1 MKAHHVLLLSLRWVL
16 AAAVPVEAPSEDG
29 HEVVPGAYV
38 VEFDTPQLDDDF
50 LRNLGSADLS
60 PESHSAI
67 SSSVFHGASFRLR
80 NNASSDHDAT
90 AARIAGLPHVKQ
102 LWPVRIHQPPRDD
115 VVWVADGRGNSGEGL
130 GRIKRDVPG
139 RNDTF
144 SPHVMTQ
151 VDRLRAEGYTGKG
164 FKVAVLDTG
173 VDYTHP
179 ALGGCFGPGCV
190 VSFGADLVGDAYNG
204 SNTPVP
210 DDDPW
215 ESCPGSD
222 HGTHVTGI
230 IAAKENPFGF
240 TGAAPGVELG
250 VYKVF
255 GCSGGVADDVLMAA
269 FLRAFDDG
277 SHIITASIG
286 SSSGWSDT
294 PTAAALNRI
303 VEAGVV
309 VTIAAGNEGQRGMF
323 YAGSG
328 AAADKVTAVAMVD
341 NDKGVYQAERASF
354 TVNNA
359 TTDDFGWV
367 IGTPDYAANVTL
379 PLYVTGNTTDAND
392 DACRPLP
399 DQTPDLGGFIVLVR
413 EPDGTSCTVEQQA
426 RNIFNRGGRYLLMY
440 STTANMANAWVYELP
455 EFRGAA
461 AVNRRQAAAWI
472 NLLAEGNEI
481 IIDMTASALAET
493 TYLEDDNAKTGG
505 YVSFKSTWGPTWEL
519 NLKPTLGTVGSNILS
534 TFPVR
539 AGGYGVLSGTSMAA
553 PLGAAIYALPEF
565 RGAAAVNRRQAA
577 AWINLLAEGNEIII
591 DMTASA
597 LAETTYL
604 EDDNAKTGGYV
615 SFKSTWGPTW
625 ELNLKPTLGTVGS
638 NILSTFPVRA
648 GGYGVLSG
656 TSMAAPLGAAIY
668 ALVAQARGTHDPSVL
683 QRALMSTAQPNR
695 WLEQPSAGLASVA
708 QQGAGLAKA
717 YDAAHVQT
725 LLSVASIA
733 LNDSDHHRGSHRFA
747 IQNTGPV
754 DMVYDLGHV
763 PAASMNTF
771 KPGQEQAVDYPNPV
785 AEGHAAVS
793 FNTPRL
799 TVAAGESV
807 EVQVDIAQPATLDPA
822 LLPVY
827 SGYITVN
834 GTSQGSTATESLSIP
849 YMGVVG
855 SMHSTPM
862 FDSSFFSMFN
872 FTQYPE
878 PIAQADPA
886 FYLPYPVDF
895 STPVGRGIG
904 WPYVQLRLHMGTR
917 ALHVELMRVSS
928 DSGAAESLGSI
939 RTFPWFFATR
949 EPAFFQFNGMLGDG
963 TVAPAGR
970 CFVRVRAQ
978 RIFGDPATEEGWEM
992 RDFPVFDL
1000 VYTTS
1005 PSTSAEGHD

>member
-1 MKAHHVLLLSLRWVL
+1 M
-16 AAAVPVEAPSEDG
+16 
-29 HEVVPGAYV
+29 
-38 VEFDTPQLDDDF
+38 
-50 LRNLGSADLS
+50 
-60 PESHSAI
+60 
-67 SSSVFHGASFRLR
+67 FHGASFRLR

-115 VVWVADGRGNSGEGL
+115 VVWVADARGNSSEGL

-164 FKVAVLDTG
+164 VKVAVLDTG

-230 IAAKENPFGF
+230 IAAQENNPFGF

-341 NDKGVYQAERASF
+341 NDKGVYQAKRASF
-354 TVNNA
+354 AVNNA

-367 IGTPDYAANVTL
+367 VGTPDYAANVTL

-399 DQTPDLGGFIVLVR
+399 DQTPDLGDFIVLVR

-493 TYLEDDNAKTGG
+493 TYLEDDNT
-505 YVSFKSTWGPTWEL
+505 
-519 NLKPTLGTVGSNILS
+519 
-534 TFPVR
+534 
-539 AGGYGVLSGTSMAA
+539 
-553 PLGAAIYALPEF
+553 
-565 RGAAAVNRRQAA
+565 
-577 AWINLLAEGNEIII
+577 
-591 DMTASA
+591 
-597 LAETTYL
+597 
-604 EDDNAKTGGYV
+604 KTGGYV

-695 WLEQPSAGLASVA
+695 WLEQPSASLASVA

-717 YDAAHVQT
+717 YDAAHAQT

-785 AEGHAAVS
+785 AEGHAVVS

-799 TVAAGESV
+799 AVAAGESV

-895 STPVGRGIG
+895 STPVGRGVG

-917 ALHVELMRVSS
+917 ALHVELMRVA
-928 DSGAAESLGSI
+928 SGSAPAESLGSI

-963 TVAPAGR
+963 TIAPAGR

-978 RIFGDPATEEGWEM
+978 RIFGDPATEEGWEV
-992 RDFPVFDL
+992 RDFPAFDL
-1000 VYTTS
+1000 VYMTS
-1005 PSTSAEGHD
+1005 PFTSAEGHD